1 MATCSFLKATDA
13 INLSRNNTVIWTEIC
28 ELQQAIL
35 AAIDSNS
42 RSVIVSEGT
51 PFTFLSGIATATLD
65 SGGSGYSIDTAV
77 ATINAN
83 GTGGTL
89 ATVTPSVSS
98 TGVITGFDVTNG
110 GSGYVPVSA
119 TASLATPVILIG
131 ATVQDETFYQG
142 GGTNGTFVRGDDY
155 VVGEVIT
162 LNDTPGSTIT
172 VDAITTT
179 GYVTTAGQTQA
190 NYDDVVPSATANG
203 SFTGGSGYADGDT
216 ITLNDGTLI
225 TVVTAAAGVVTV
237 FTVTTASTSSASSSG
252 ATRVQS
258 STSGSGVGFTLT
270 TDTNNEILVG
280 QVTQFSVTTNSGAE
294 FFLLYGLQQE
304 STTGIGA
311 GFALTPNTANVT
323 TGVGGSGAIIT
334 PIVTNGVVT
343 SIVIDPINNGTGY
356 LPNNPV
362 LITHP
367 SGSGFSGLVSSVGVG
382 GEVEAI
388 TITNGGNNYGTVSAT
403 VTVAHST
410 GFGFEGTVVTSGGVV
425 TGISVQD
432 GGQQYGDVY
441 PYIVV
446 SDATGSGAEINVTG
460 VSGGAITS
468 IQLAD
473 GGYNYSDTPSVLI
486 YNYDGTQNS
495 TATITLTTEADT
507 FNNPND
513 PSDYYLVLS
522 GQASDVVVS
531 DQLQY
536 VLDYFTALGYN
547 IRAQVNPATNNTIQ
561 WQIIW

>member
-35 AAIDSNS
+35 AAIDSNQ
-42 RSVIVSEGT
+42 RSVIVASGT
-51 PFTFLSGIATATLD
+51 PFTFLGGIATATLD

-110 GSGYVPVSA
+110 GSGYTPVSA
-119 TASLATPVILIG
+119 TASLAAPVELIT
-131 ATVQDETFYQG
+131 AQDETSYTSRFTAG
-142 GGTNGTFVRGDDY
+142 GSY
-155 VVGEVIT
+155 VAGEVIT
-162 LNDTPGSTIT
+162 LSESSTVT
-172 VDAITTT
+172 VDTIAQT
-179 GYVTTAGQTQA
+179 GTNVVTTQGQTEV
-190 NYDDVVPSATANG
+190 NYDDVGAVTANG
-203 SFTGGSGYADGDT
+203 TFAGGTGYVALDT
-216 ITLNDGTLI
+216 ITLTDGTVI
-225 TVVTAAAGVVTV
+225 TVDTVAAGVVTE
-237 FTVTTASTSSASSSG
+237 FTVTTASTSAFAADS
-252 ATRVQS
+252 TLVQL
-258 STSGSGVGFTLT
+258 STSGSGVGFSLT
-270 TDTNNEILVG
+270 TDSNNEIPVG
-280 QVTQFSVTTNSGAE
+280 TVTEFTVASPLTIP
-294 FFLLYGLQQE
+294 FFLGSALQQS
-304 STTGIGA
+304 STTGIGTGFTITPVSPTNVNNVA
-311 GFALTPNTANVT
+311 GGTGATLTPV
-323 TGVGGSGAIIT
+323 
-334 PIVTNGVVT
+334 VTNGVITNV
-343 SIVIDPINNGTGY
+343 VINTAGTGY
-356 LPNNPV
+356 LPSTPV
-362 LITHP
+362 IVTHP
-367 SGSGFSGLVSSVGVG
+367 SGSGFVGTVTSVGG
-382 GEVEAI
+382 SGEVLAI
-388 TITNGGNNYGTVSAT
+388 TITSGGNNYGTVSAT

-460 VSGGAITS
+460 VSGGGAITS